1 VRSLGRLGMTNR
13 IMSKLQKIIEYGFYL
28 FVFLLPW
35 QTRWMYSIGQINGED
50 WEYGTQSLYGTE
62 ILLWV
67 VLIGFL
73 IWTYKQHGFR
83 LKPVG
88 QVNKSKLLLM
98 TSILG
103 ILIVSLLSI
112 IWAQDTSLAIYAW
125 YRLVLAATLFVFV
138 LTYNVNLVKT
148 SVVLV
153 MSAGLQ
159 SVLAIWQFL
168 LQKSF
173 ASKWLG
179 IAEHIP
185 TDLGVSVVE
194 NVSSRWLR
202 AYGSLPHPNVLAGF
216 LVIGLLFL
224 IMLAMRGEKSKRLFV
239 ITSFLVITPALF
251 FTFSRSAWLSL
262 MIAVLILVFY
272 LFGKKDHSLNKIVVK
287 SVLIIVIILAVLFLN
302 LGDLVI
308 TRFMGA
314 QRLESI
320 STSER
325 QLYKEQ
331 ARELIFNQPLTGV
344 GVGNYTLGVF
354 NQIDSEKP
362 AYYYQPVHN
371 IFPLVFAETGV
382 FGFLFFLLLIIL
394 VISYTIIKGKI
405 DNISVIYFLAF
416 LALLIISYFDHYLW
430 TLYFGQMLLWLTL
443 AMAVKSIKFS

>member
-1 VRSLGRLGMTNR
+1 MF
-13 IMSKLQKIIEYGFYL
+13 KLSKIIEYGFYL

-35 QTRWMYSIGQINGED
+35 QTRWMYSIGQINGSD

-62 ILLWV
+62 ILLWS
-67 VLIGFL
+67 VLVGFI
-73 IWTYKQHGFR
+73 IWTYKTHG
-83 LKPVG
+83 LKLPSIK

-98 TSILG
+98 TAVLG
-103 ILIVSLLSI
+103 LLVVSMLSI

-138 LTYNVNLVKT
+138 LAFNVSLKKISIVF
-148 SVVLV
+148 V
-153 MSAGLQ
+153 MSAGIQ

-173 ASKWLG
+173 ASKWFG

-185 TDLGVSVVE
+185 TDLGASVVE
-194 NVSSRWLR
+194 NISSRWLR

-216 LVIGLLFL
+216 LVVGMLFL
-224 IMLAMRGEKSKRLFV
+224 IMLAMRTEKSKRLFV
-239 ITSFLVITPALF
+239 ITSFLLITPALF
-251 FTFSRSAWLSL
+251 FTFSRSAWLAM
-262 MIAVLILVFY
+262 MICVLILVFY
-272 LFGKKDHSLNKIVVK
+272 LFFKKDHSLNKIVVK
-287 SVLIIVIILAVLFLN
+287 SVLIIVIILAILFLN

-308 TRFMGA
+308 TRFLGA

-320 STSER
+320 STNER

-331 ARELIFNQPLTGV
+331 ARDLIFSQPLIGV
-344 GVGNYTLGVF
+344 GAGNYTLGVF
-354 NQIDSEKP
+354 NQIDSEQP

-371 IFPLVFAETGV
+371 IFPLVFAELGG
-382 FGFLFFLLLIIL
+382 FGFLFFLLLVIL
-394 VISYTIIKGKI
+394 VISNTIMKGHL

-416 LALLIISYFDHYLW
+416 LSLLIISYFDHYLW
-430 TLYFGQMLLWLTL
+430 TLYAGQMLMWLTL